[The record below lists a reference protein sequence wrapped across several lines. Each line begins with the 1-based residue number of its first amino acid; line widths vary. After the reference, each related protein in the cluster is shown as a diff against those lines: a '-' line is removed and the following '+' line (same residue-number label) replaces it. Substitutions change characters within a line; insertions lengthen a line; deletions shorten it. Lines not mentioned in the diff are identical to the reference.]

1 MALTPTRRHG
11 GERGTGLERSA
22 SSAVTPAE
30 RGAALFLAK
39 GCATCHDGPTS
50 TAAVSVGPDL
60 GELPNVAADPRAKA
74 WTPRPTCAS
83 RSARPQAFVVAG
95 YTTVL
100 MPTLP
105 VDDQEL
111 DALVR
116 YLLG

>member
-1 MALTPTRRHG
+1 MALTPARRHRG
-11 GERGTGLERSA
+11 GARPA
-22 SSAVTPAE
+22 STATRATPAD
-30 RGAALFLAK
+30 RGAALFLTK
-39 GCATCHDGPTS
+39 GCATCHDGPSS

-60 GELPNVAADPRAKA
+60 GELPNVAARRVRGLDAAAYVRQSIR
-74 WTPRPTCAS
+74 T
-83 RSARPQAFVVAG
+83 PQAFVVAG
-95 YTTVL
+95 YTEVL